1 MNPKRYWSKT
11 QSMKER
17 RTMIVEKVKEAE
29 EERRRVK
36 MTGLSKQGAQTR
48 WEVPEREI
56 SQRKLITTQE
66 NQFRFLV
73 KAVYDLLLA
82 PRNKKT

>member
-36 MTGLSKQGAQTR
+36 MTGLSKQGA
-48 WEVPEREI
+48 
-56 SQRKLITTQE
+56 
-66 NQFRFLV
+66 
-73 KAVYDLLLA
+73 
-82 PRNKKT
+82 